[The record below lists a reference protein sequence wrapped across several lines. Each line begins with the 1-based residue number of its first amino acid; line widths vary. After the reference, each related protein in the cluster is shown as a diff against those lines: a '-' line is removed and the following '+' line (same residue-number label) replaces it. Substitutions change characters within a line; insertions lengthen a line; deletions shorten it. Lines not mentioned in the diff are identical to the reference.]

1 MMSEEADR
9 GDGGRGEGGIKSE
22 QGRRESRKG
31 PGHSVSACDLRV
43 LWVPATMM
51 GLTRCPSGSSRLSSL
66 QAASSSLHLEFMEH
80 QVLGRQLTSKT

>member
-31 PGHSVSACDLRV
+31 PGHRVSACDLRV
-43 LWVPATMM
+43 LWMSAMM
-51 GLTRCPSGSSRLSSL
+51 MYLTRCPNRSSWLSFL
-66 QAASSSLHLEFMEH
+66 QAASSSPQLEFMEH